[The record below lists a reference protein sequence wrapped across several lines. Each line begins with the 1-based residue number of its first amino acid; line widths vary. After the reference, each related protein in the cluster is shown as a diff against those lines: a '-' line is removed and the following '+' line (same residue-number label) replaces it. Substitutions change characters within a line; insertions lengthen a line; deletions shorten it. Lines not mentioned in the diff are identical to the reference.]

1 LLTFADTLYLSIKTI
16 ETHRAHIK
24 EKLGV
29 HDSEDLALYD
39 RLGRAAGV
47 IFSHNTIR
55 SCGELAEGIYAVR
68 APNAAFPMG
77 NQHNPRPRIRAV
89 RVRRSGQ

>member
-1 LLTFADTLYLSIKTI
+1 MLAFADTLYLSAKTI

-24 EKLGV
+24 EKLGF
-29 HDSEDLALYD
+29 HDSEDLALCD

-47 IFSHNTIR
+47 IFSHNTIIY
-55 SCGELAEGIYAVR
+55 CGELAEETYAVR
-68 APNAAFPMG
+68 ARNETFPIE
-77 NQHNPRPRIRAV
+77 NQHNPRPRIRAG